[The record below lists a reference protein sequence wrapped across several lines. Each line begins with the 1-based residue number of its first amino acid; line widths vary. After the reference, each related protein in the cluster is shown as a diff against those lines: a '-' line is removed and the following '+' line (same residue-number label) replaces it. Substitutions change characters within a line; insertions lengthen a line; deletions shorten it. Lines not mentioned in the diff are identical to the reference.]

1 MEEPLVQAL
10 DAVRSYVAGRE
21 PLSDTLLQVAR
32 IATSALRADM
42 AGLTLLYPD
51 GQARTAVSTS
61 DEADELDQAQYD
73 SNRGPCL
80 EAFRT
85 KAQLRVDDTS
95 TDRRWPEYAAVAVA
109 HKVRSSL
116 SSPLIVVGDGIG
128 ALNLYSSEPRHFD
141 DDDADDLAIYASQAA
156 VALANAQAYWEQA
169 SLAEGLATAMQSR
182 ATIEQAKGVIM
193 AMRGVPEHEAF
204 EVLRKTS
211 QDRNVKVRE
220 LAHQI
225 VTGVVTREEPG
236 RA

>member
-1 MEEPLVQAL
+1 LVDAL

-21 PLSDTLLQVAR
+21 PLSDTLYQVAR

-61 DEADELDQAQYD
+61 EEANTVDQAQYD

-85 KAQLRVDDTS
+85 KTQMRVDDTTS
-95 TDRRWPEYAAVAVA
+95 DGRWPEYAAAAVA
-109 HKVRSSL
+109 HNVRSSL
-116 SSPLIVVGDGIG
+116 SSPLIVAGDGIG
-128 ALNLYSSEPRHFD
+128 ALNLYSSNPGQFT
-141 DDDADDLAIYASQAA
+141 DDDADDVALYAAQAA

-169 SLAEGLATAMQSR
+169 SLAEGLATAMESR

-193 AMRGVPEHEAF
+193 ATSGVSADTAFDLLRRQSQAENRKLREVAAEIVARQRRGDRIE
-204 EVLRKTS
+204 TS
-211 QDRNVKVRE
+211 D
-220 LAHQI
+220 
-225 VTGVVTREEPG
+225 
-236 RA
+236 

>member
-1 MEEPLVQAL
+1 MTDLLSRIGHVVQEPLVQAL

-156 VALANAQAYWEQA
+156 VALANAQ
-169 SLAEGLATAMQSR
+169 
-182 ATIEQAKGVIM
+182 GVIM
-193 AMRGVPEHEAF
+193 ATSGVSAEAAF
-204 EVLRKTS
+204 DLLRRQSQTENRKLREVATEIVAR
-211 QDRNVKVRE
+211 QDRGQ
-220 LAHQI
+220 H
-225 VTGVVTREEPG
+225 P
-236 RA
+236 